1 MLART
6 IPKVHIGGY
15 LVQRKEHAA
24 STGADVPSPFPS
36 VNVGGIPFAVSN
48 LDHAVRW
55 LMTTAE
61 SGSEGV
67 SVRLANSYCIALAG
81 EDERYRRLLTEG
93 GVNFPD
99 GAPVAAVM
107 RSLPRGSG
115 SAKAGRVRGPSFFEE
130 ALSQSRDS
138 GLRHFFLGATPE
150 TLEKLERAVL
160 SRHPG
165 LQIAGTHAPP
175 FAPMSDRFVTECADV
190 IAVASPDL
198 VWVGIGTPKQDF
210 LTSDL
215 ASRTGKV
222 CIGVGAA
229 FDFSA
234 GTVAEAPVWV
244 QNSGFEWLYRLATE
258 PKRLWRRYL
267 VGNLQFIALVIRNEI
282 LTMLANS
289 LRQIRKIRRPAE

>member
-1 MLART
+1 M
-6 IPKVHIGGY
+6 
-15 LVQRKEHAA
+15 QRKKHAA
-24 STGADVPSPFPS
+24 STDAGVPSRFRS

-55 LMTTAE
+55 LVTTAE

-107 RSLPRGSG
+107 RSMPRRFG

-130 ALSQSRDS
+130 ALDQSRKS
-138 GLRHFFLGATPE
+138 GLKHFFLGATPE
-150 TLEKLERAVL
+150 TLEKLEGAVL
-160 SRHPG
+160 NRYPG
-165 LQIAGTHAPP
+165 LQIAGTHSPP
-175 FAPMSDRFVTECADV
+175 FAPMSDKFVTECADA
-190 IAVASPDL
+190 ISVASPDL

-210 LTSDL
+210 LTNDL
-215 ASRTGKV
+215 AARTGKV

-244 QNSGFEWLYRLATE
+244 QNSGFEWLYRFATE

-267 VGNLQFIALVIRNEI
+267 VGNLQFIALVIKNEFSA
-282 LTMLANS
+282 MLASSIKKLKN
-289 LRQIRKIRRPAE
+289 